1 VVNDMPGKSPAITTS
16 LSIWGASGVGLPDC
30 RSKRWRPLCFETSIT
45 DLSLDVYAVYGV
57 NTPSR
62 GMMAQAT
69 FKR

>member
-1 VVNDMPGKSPAITTS
+1 
-16 LSIWGASGVGLPDC
+16 
-30 RSKRWRPLCFETSIT
+30 
-45 DLSLDVYAVYGV
+45 LDVYAVYGV